1 MNTSKLAI
9 ILPHYNYEEYILE
22 LLDSIK
28 NQTYK
33 DFTLYIVDD
42 ASTDNSVSII
52 KEFISGHPEI
62 KINYIR
68 HESNKFIGSALNSGH
83 TAALSNNHK
92 FISWITSDN
101 IYSPN
106 CFEELIN
113 CIESSNKSFI
123 YSSFYYLFPDGT
135 KVVAS
140 KEDYFTNAFIKNRWS
155 QGMCFIYKKEVYEI
169 VGSFA
174 EGINHVQDYD
184 YCVRME
190 LNNID
195 IGYLDKQLGYCRCHR
210 DRRSY
215 LHVAEID
222 LQREELYKRYG
233 I

>member
-1 MNTSKLAI
+1 MNTTLAI
-9 ILPHYNYEEYILE
+9 ILPHYNYENYILE

-52 KEFISGHPEI
+52 KEFISQHSDLKI
-62 KINYIR
+62 KYIR
-68 HESNKFIGSALNSGH
+68 HESNRFIGAALNTGH
-83 TAALSNNHK
+83 IEALKNNHK

-106 CFEELIN
+106 CFEELVN
-113 CIESSNKSFI
+113 CIESSDKSFI
-123 YSSFYYLFPDGT
+123 YSSFYYLYSDGN
-135 KVVAS
+135 KVVAP
-140 KEDYFTNAFIKNRWS
+140 KEEYFPKAFITNRWS

-190 LNNID
+190 LNNIN
-195 IGYLDKQLGYCRCHR
+195 IGYLDKQLGYCRCHPE
-210 DRRSY
+210 RRSY
-215 LHVAEID
+215 ICANDIGE
-222 LQREELYKRYG
+222 QNQELYKKYG